1 MQQHTP
7 NPDPGRHRA
16 KVSKVPAELVRH
28 LRDDS
33 PRVDE
38 PKGQALFEASAE
50 VPQDLQTAFS
60 HDERGSELRR

>member
-1 MQQHTP
+1 MTFATTAW
-7 NPDPGRHRA
+7 RI
-16 KVSKVPAELVRH
+16 
-28 LRDDS
+28 
-33 PRVDE
+33 DE